1 MTTPFHLDVA
11 AAGVWA
17 QADFLWPERI
27 VPYYIPPDLGKL
39 HNIMNVFFLIRSAT
53 FAALSLNV
61 LALPYDGHI
70 VTIRP

>member
-27 VPYYIPPDLGKL
+27 VPFYIPPDLGKL
-39 HNIMNVFFLIRSAT
+39 NNIMNCKVCNMMVI
-53 FAALSLNV
+53 LS
-61 LALPYDGHI
+61 
-70 VTIRP
+70 R

>member
-39 HNIMNVFFLIRSAT
+39 NNIMNVFSFNQIC
-53 FAALSLNV
+53 NV
-61 LALPYDGHI
+61 CCF
-70 VTIRP
+70 VS

>member
-39 HNIMNVFFLIRSAT
+39 HNIMNVFF
-53 FAALSLNV
+53 F
-61 LALPYDGHI
+61 
-70 VTIRP
+70 